1 MDNQDF
7 NIPNNLNAQG
17 QQAAEA
23 IVALM
28 TAELANPSGG
38 GGKAFYTPEEW
49 SDRGEDYGQGAVL
62 IVVHDG
68 GDQAR
73 YFNLDYE
80 QYGAFDRMNT
90 RLEQLGLYAEQCT
103 CWYSAVYDAR

>member
-1 MDNQDF
+1 MNDF
-7 NIPNNLNAQG
+7 NIPVELSEQG
-17 QQAAEA
+17 KSAADA

-28 TAELANPSGG
+28 TAELTDPSGG
-38 GGKAFYTPEEW
+38 GCKAFYTPEEW
-49 SDRGEDYGQGAVL
+49 LDRGEAYGQGAVL

-80 QYGAFDRMNT
+80 QYEAFDRMNT
-90 RLEQLGLYAEQCT
+90 RLGQLGLHVEQCT
-103 CWYSAVYDAR
+103 CWYSAVYKASV

>member
-1 MDNQDF
+1 MKDF
-7 NIPNNLNAQG
+7 NIPSDLNPAG
-17 QQAAEA
+17 KKAAEA

-28 TAELANPSGG
+28 KAELENPSGG
-38 GGKAFYTPEEW
+38 GQKAFYTPEEW
-49 SDRGEDYGQGAVL
+49 AARGEAYGQGAVL

-80 QYGAFDRMNT
+80 QYEAHDRMS
-90 RLEQLGLYAEQCT
+90 RCLAKLDLHSEQCT
-103 CWYSAVYDAR
+103 CWYSAIYS

>member
-28 TAELANPSGG
+28 TAELTTPSGG
-38 GGKAFYTPEEW
+38 GCKAFCTPEEW
-49 SDRGEDYGQGAVL
+49 ADRGEDYGQGAVL

-73 YFNLDYE
+73 YFNLDYC
-80 QYGAFDRMNT
+80 QYEAHDRMHT
-90 RLEQLGLYAEQCT
+90 CLEKLGLFAEQCT
-103 CWYSAVYDAR
+103 CWYSAVYAAR

>member
-1 MDNQDF
+1 MNDF
-7 NIPNNLNAQG
+7 NIPVELSEQG
-17 QQAAEA
+17 KSAAEA

-90 RLEQLGLYAEQCT
+90 RLGQLGLYAEQCT